1 MRLLKRLQRSV
12 REARVEFGTG
22 DELDELDEMSRILE
36 ATPRIEKVYEA
47 ILKDVNGQISGKGRD
62 GMSAEQIVKLG
73 ILRKRL
79 GQTYRGLAE
88 ASADS
93 LSMRRFLDYAPWK
106 ET

>member
-1 MRLLKRLQRSV
+1 
-12 REARVEFGTG
+12 
-22 DELDELDEMSRILE
+22 MSRILE

-47 ILKDVNGQISGKGRD
+47 ILKDVNGRISGKGRD